1 MELEEKLEPERAR
14 ELIAAN
20 EVEVL
25 DVRSEDEWHE
35 KRIAGARRVDSDDV
49 EAALEDVDEDRPV
62 LIVCAN
68 GDASAEIAAKLRDD
82 GREAA
87 IIDGGIDGWESDK
100 LSLQPSDDVAD
111 DAKV

>member
-1 MELEEKLEPERAR
+1 MELEEQLEPDRAR

-25 DVRSEDEWHE
+25 DVRGEQEWHE
-35 KRIAGARRVDSDDV
+35 KRIAGARRVDAGEID
-49 EAALEDVDEDRPV
+49 AALEWLDAERPL
-62 LIVCAN
+62 LIVCGN
-68 GDASAEIAAKLRDD
+68 GDSSGEIAAKLRED

-87 IIDGGIDGWESDK
+87 CLDGGIDAWESEK
-100 LSLQPSDDVAD
+100 LALQPSDDVAD